1 MAMLTD
7 AVYVLLK
14 SDGLQKATGAAFF
27 ILFTTSFI
35 FFFLIKIIDRD
46 DNSFDPKI
54 KNTLNL
60 IYMSMVAIIIHY
72 IHNSTAGTIFSFLL
86 TFFLSATLILL
97 ILSKR
102 NSEMIVK
109 YKNCKLVTKGI
120 LFVTYLTSFI
130 VFNMPKKA

>member
-1 MAMLTD
+1 MLTD

-14 SDGLQKATGAAFF
+14 SDSLQKATGAAFF
-27 ILFTTSFI
+27 ILFTASFI
-35 FFFLIKIIDRD
+35 FFFLTKIIDRD

-60 IYMSMVAIIIHY
+60 IYMSMVSIVIHY

-97 ILSKR
+97 ILSCCIESPASIVEDGISLAAKKPIIPPAIKPMIKR
-102 NSEMIVK
+102 M
-109 YKNCKLVTKGI
+109 
-120 LFVTYLTSFI
+120 
-130 VFNMPKKA
+130 